1 MNKIKDLIT
10 EPSEENKFG
19 ILAYKLMHGIE
30 IDGKWLKL
38 VKNNDP
44 KSVNDKCIYD
54 VDYRITEDGETIG
67 YLDIEQKQKWLSG
80 GWPYRKT
87 NVPLYP
93 MGQWKRHQFDGRP
106 TNKLLR
112 FQEKPNMSFWVGVSL
127 DYKRCQVLPIYN
139 MFNFG
144 IKTKQ
149 KTSYDEMPL
158 PIYEVPNKFCI
169 YCENADQFTKTI
181 MEWYQDVYLAN
192 K

>member
-1 MNKIKDLIT
+1 MKIDDLII

-19 ILAYKLMHGIE
+19 FLAHRLMYGIE
-30 IDGKWLKL
+30 INGKWLKL

-44 KSVNDKCIYD
+44 LSINDKRIYD
-54 VDYRITEDGETIG
+54 VDYRITEDKETIG

-80 GWPYRKT
+80 GWPYPKT

-93 MGQWKRHQFDGRP
+93 MAQWKRHEFDGRP

-112 FQEKPNMSFWVGVSL
+112 FKEKPNMSFWVGVSL

-139 MFNFG
+139 MFRFG
-144 IKTKQ
+144 AKTEQ

-158 PIYEVPNKFCI
+158 PIYEVPNRFCT
-169 YCENADQFTKTI
+169 YCENADQFTNTI
-181 MEWYQDVYLAN
+181 TEWYQNVYLAN